1 MSVIVATAGA
11 SPPDVLL
18 VSDTEALTVTPAGGG
33 LVVSSQPAL
42 EDAITVT
49 AAIGGDSDVVAE
61 V

>member
-11 SPPDVLL
+11 SPPDVLM
-18 VSDTEALTVTPAGGG
+18 VSDTEALIVAPGGER
-33 LVVSSQPAL
+33 LVVNAL

-49 AAIGGDSDVVAE
+49 ATMGGDSDVVAE